1 MSSNPTSDIVHDQY
15 SRWMYPQPILDLSIW
30 VENNWQWF
38 DPAHAHRIF
47 WPDRDYKP
55 DLDILVA
62 GCGTNQAAVIAFNN
76 PKAKVIAIDISK
88 PSLDHHAYLKTKHR
102 LNNLDLHHLPIEDVQ
117 KLGLDFDLI
126 ISTGVLHH
134 LASPEQGL
142 SALAS
147 CLRPHGVA
155 ALMLY
160 ARFGRTGVEML
171 QSVFKEMG
179 LGQNETSLVM
189 VREALKVLPQDH
201 PLRSYLPLAPD
212 LQYDAGIVDTFLHG
226 RDRSYTVQDCMELVT
241 SSGLV
246 FQDLFQK
253 TSYYPH
259 QQQRN
264 PFYAAVADLTDR
276 QQWSIMERVNHRN
289 ACHFFLACRADRP
302 ESTFAINFDAAD
314 YLGYTPH
321 YRHRCGI
328 NGQTIYKPNWK
339 FELSVVEAAVVGM
352 IDGKRTISEITE
364 SALEALTLAQQTA
377 DPVIFTK
384 DLIQRLW
391 RTDYLAFEI
400 AAQKTQGRRTAKQKA
415 PTQKR

>member
-1 MSSNPTSDIVHDQY
+1 
-15 SRWMYPQPILDLSIW
+15 
-30 VENNWQWF
+30 
-38 DPAHAHRIF
+38 
-47 WPDRDYKP
+47 
-55 DLDILVA
+55 
-62 GCGTNQAAVIAFNN
+62 
-76 PKAKVIAIDISK
+76 
-88 PSLDHHAYLKTKHR
+88 
-102 LNNLDLHHLPIEDVQ
+102 
-117 KLGLDFDLI
+117 
-126 ISTGVLHH
+126 
-134 LASPEQGL
+134 
-142 SALAS
+142 
-147 CLRPHGVA
+147 
-155 ALMLY
+155 
-160 ARFGRTGVEML
+160 
-171 QSVFKEMG
+171 
-179 LGQNETSLVM
+179 
-189 VREALKVLPQDH
+189 
-201 PLRSYLPLAPD
+201 
-212 LQYDAGIVDTFLHG
+212 
-226 RDRSYTVQDCMELVT
+226 
-241 SSGLV
+241 
-246 FQDLFQK
+246 
-253 TSYYPH
+253 
-259 QQQRN
+259 
-264 PFYAAVADLTDR
+264 VADLTDR